1 MADWFRRA
9 TVPEVQGQAPNTTPV
24 GGNPFNP
31 PTPADFSKLC
41 KDFTSIG
48 GGTFSGMKDFK
59 ETQARL
65 EDMERKFRRLGLED
79 RQSGQPL
86 S

>member
-9 TVPEVQGQAPNTTPV
+9 MVPEVQGQVPNTTPV

-41 KDFTSIG
+41 KDFASIG
-48 GGTFSGMKDFK
+48 GGMFSGMEDFQ

-65 EDMERKFRRLGLED
+65 EDIERRFRPLALED
-79 RQSGQPL
+79 QQRIQPTY
-86 S
+86 